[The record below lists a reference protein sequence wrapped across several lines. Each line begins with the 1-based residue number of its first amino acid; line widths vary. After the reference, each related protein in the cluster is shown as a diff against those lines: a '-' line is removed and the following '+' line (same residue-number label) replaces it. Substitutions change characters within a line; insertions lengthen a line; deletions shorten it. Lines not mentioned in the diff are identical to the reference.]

1 MDRLEDICKRMKR
14 KTRGGCTHEEFLD
27 AAFRTF
33 DANHSGELDFEEFH
47 DALRNLV
54 GDLRVIDAKLF
65 FKAIDL
71 DDGGTISIS
80 EFRDRA
86 YRPATYRERV
96 ATLLEQDP
104 EQRRFVEVLQTL
116 LEAAGSNGIHD
127 EVGYGEGRGGDGDFD
142 DGGFSGDE
150 DGDFDWDPERARA
163 DFGASTRP
171 QTAGAGR
178 SDRRGGVRDGAR
190 SAGNSTRRELSGTG
204 ARRPGGAT
212 GTATARRPAAPVV
225 NPGETLKRFKSEV
238 ARKSRKIKAH
248 VPRWERLSLPRTKLL
263 HRQATRFLLE
273 RFQVKCVTRLRSR
286 WSHSHLLRTHSF
298 ARSLTRP
305 LAHSLAHSL
314 GQVHSRSVARAL
326 TRRRRTM
333 RHPNPQFTH
342 SAITAGARHHGRR
355 HRPAGGRAAGAR
367 LLRGERPSS

>member
-1 MDRLEDICKRMKR
+1 MAVGSVRGFLNATEGGVGAFRDPSPEGMDRLEDICKRMKR

-127 EVGYGEGRGGDGDFD
+127 EVGYGEGMGGEGDFD

-150 DGDFDWDPERARA
+150 DGDFDW
-163 DFGASTRP
+163 
-171 QTAGAGR
+171 GR
-178 SDRRGGVRDGAR
+178 I
-190 SAGNSTRRELSGTG
+190 SA
-204 ARRPGGAT
+204 PGGAT
-212 GTATARRPAAPVV
+212 EHARRATARAASSPGPGPGGPAAP
-225 NPGETLKRFKSEV
+225 P
-238 ARKSRKIKAH
+238 A
-248 VPRWERLSLPRTKLL
+248 PRPR
-263 HRQATRFLLE
+263 A
-273 RFQVKCVTRLRSR
+273 
-286 WSHSHLLRTHSF
+286 
-298 ARSLTRP
+298 
-305 LAHSLAHSL
+305 
-314 GQVHSRSVARAL
+314 G
-326 TRRRRTM
+326 RRR
-333 RHPNPQFTH
+333 
-342 SAITAGARHHGRR
+342 
-355 HRPAGGRAAGAR
+355 
-367 LLRGERPSS
+367 PS